1 MVKLSGR
8 FPNFELD
15 DFQIMPEHMHG
26 IIKLVQATLAVAQFD
41 ALNPNDAVAEIDA
54 LNPNNA
60 VA

>member
-26 IIKLVQATLAVAQFD
+26 IIKLVHASLAVAQ
-41 ALNPNDAVAEIDA
+41 IDA
-54 LNPNNA
+54 ISQYDVDIWA
-60 VA
+60 G